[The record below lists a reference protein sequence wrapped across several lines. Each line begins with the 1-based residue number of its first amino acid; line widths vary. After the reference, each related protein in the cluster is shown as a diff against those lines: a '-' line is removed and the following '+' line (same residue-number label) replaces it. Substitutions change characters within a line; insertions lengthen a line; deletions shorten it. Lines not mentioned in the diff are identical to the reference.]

1 MYLLASNRSRLEV
14 DMARLIAQTEYE
26 SDAFKDNV
34 VLLDVLDDSTSRY
47 QVFDSKLNRTAISF
61 IPWQDRG
68 SHLCA

>member
-1 MYLLASNRSRLEV
+1 
-14 DMARLIAQTEYE
+14 MARLIAQTEYE

-61 IPWQDRG
+61 IPWQGRG